1 MARRKGCFDMATLR
15 VMDGIASGS
24 PANRPA
30 ALRRLLRSAYPRR
43 SWGRE
48 RGDKRRCV
56 DFSGLA
62 PAGPAARCRSPCAI
76 HLSCGPNPGSSGTV
90 LARDPAPHR
99 AAICWRAIFGAP
111 NDGGGPSFCKPI
123 QILPE
128 LLPTDFGPPLL
139 DGERTARARARVR
152 IKEPGREKCR
162 RQVGDLIRQQ
172 KPRLAGESPGYA
184 NTPA

>member
-1 MARRKGCFDMATLR
+1 MFRHGYAPCDGRHRRQVVPQIGRQLCGVYCGQPIPEDLGDGKGAIS
-15 VMDGIASGS
+15 GGAST
-24 PANRPA
+24 
-30 ALRRLLRSAYPRR
+30 
-43 SWGRE
+43 
-48 RGDKRRCV
+48 
-56 DFSGLA
+56 SGLA